1 MNEIATIIEVSTM
14 KEYHERRWRSAVKR
28 QFGTIIV
35 LAVVIL
41 IIARSVGVCVGKT
54 KLVSKDEGSGPPSHA
69 TARKD
74 NHAGEFLDF
83 FKTPIELYGR
93 VEDQHGKP
101 VPGATVKMY
110 PVDNPSGTASASA
123 VVMTSD
129 AEGNF
134 SVKGLKGASMGV
146 SVSKK
151 GYVYISPLGGPA
163 SQTTVYYAHGS
174 KSGKRYSNSKT
185 PLVLRLQNPGP
196 VEPLVYVREKGWRI
210 ALDGTPRRVA
220 LDSEDGKG
228 SHQIEFRLWSDTH
241 SRREPGNNAYSAF
254 DWTFEARIPGGG
266 FIWNDS
272 DLNFEA
278 PEAGFKEMIRYHLPK
293 TLPRD
298 KWKGFRNGRYFVRF
312 PDGTHARIG
321 FDIDA
326 GSDRR
331 PLYMK
336 SWFNP
341 KPGSRNLATDE
352 SDGSGFHGGDPEKEL

>member
-1 MNEIATIIEVSTM
+1 MRKRIKNRLIIIV
-14 KEYHERRWRSAVKR
+14 
-28 QFGTIIV
+28 V

-41 IIARSVGVCVGKT
+41 IIASFIGLSVGKT
-54 KLVSKDEGSGPPSHA
+54 KLVSKEGGSRPPSHA
-69 TARKD
+69 MARKD
-74 NHAGEFLDF
+74 NRAGEFLDL

-93 VEDQHGKP
+93 VEDQHGQP
-101 VPGATVKMY
+101 VSGATVKMY
-110 PVDNPSGTASASA
+110 PVDNPSGTASAST

-146 SVSKK
+146 SVTKK
-151 GYVYISPLGGPA
+151 GYVYISPLGGP
-163 SQTTVYYAHGS
+163 SSETTVYYAHDS
-174 KSGKRYSNSKT
+174 KSGKRYSNPKT
-185 PLVLRLQNPGP
+185 PLVLRLLNPGP
-196 VEPLVYVREKGWRI
+196 LEPLVHVREKGWRI
-210 ALDGTPRRVA
+210 ALDGTPRLIA

-228 SHQIEFRLWSDTH
+228 SHQIEFRLWSNMLDL
-241 SRREPGNNAYSAF
+241 RRPGANVYDAF

-266 FIWNDS
+266 FIWNDK

-278 PEAGFKEMIRYHLPK
+278 PEAGYKETIRYHMPK

-312 PDGTHARIG
+312 SDGTYARVGISV
-321 FDIDA
+321 DA
-326 GSDRR
+326 GTE
-331 PLYMK
+331 PTYGPIKIK

-352 SDGSGFHGGDPEKEL
+352 SDGSGFHGGDPEMEP

>member
-1 MNEIATIIEVSTM
+1 MNVNIKKRFVIIV
-14 KEYHERRWRSAVKR
+14 
-28 QFGTIIV
+28 V
-35 LAVVIL
+35 LAVVLL
-41 IIARSVGVCVGKT
+41 IIARLFGMSVGKT
-54 KLVSKDEGSGPPSHA
+54 KLVSKDGGSRPPSHA
-69 TARKD
+69 IARKD
-74 NHAGEFLDF
+74 NRAGEFLDL

-101 VPGATVKMY
+101 VPEATVKLY

-123 VVMTSD
+123 VVMASD
-129 AEGNF
+129 SEGNF
-134 SVKGLKGASMGV
+134 SVKGLHGASMGV

-151 GYVYISPLGGPA
+151 GYVYISPLGGP
-163 SQTTVYYAHGS
+163 SSETTVYYAHDS
-174 KSGKRYSNSKT
+174 KSGKRYSNPRT
-185 PLVLRLQNPGP
+185 PLVLRLLNPGP
-196 VEPLVYVREKGWRI
+196 IEPLVYVRQKRWKI
-210 ALDGTPRRVA
+210 ALDGTPCIIA

-228 SHQIEFRLWSDTH
+228 SHQIEFKLWSNTLD
-241 SRREPGNNAYSAF
+241 RDKPGANGYDAF

-266 FIWNDS
+266 IIWNDN

-278 PEAGFKEMIRYHLPK
+278 PEAGYKEMIRYHLPK

-298 KWKGFRNGRYFVRF
+298 KWKRFRNGRYFVKF
-312 PDGTHARIG
+312 SDGTYARVS

>member
-1 MNEIATIIEVSTM
+1 MNVNI
-14 KEYHERRWRSAVKR
+14 KKR
-28 QFGTIIV
+28 FAILIV

-41 IIARSVGVCVGKT
+41 LAARFSGLSVGET
-54 KLVSKDEGSGPPSHA
+54 KLLYKDAGFGPPSHA

-74 NHAGEFLDF
+74 SRAGEFLDL
-83 FKTPIELYGR
+83 FKTPIKLYGR

-101 VPGATVKMY
+101 VRDAAVTLTPGDSPWESSKSKTTI
-110 PVDNPSGTASASA
+110 S
-123 VVMTSD
+123 SD
-129 AEGNF
+129 ADGTF
-134 SVKGLKGASMGV
+134 SIKGLHGAFMGV
-146 SVSKK
+146 SVKKK
-151 GYVYISPLGGPA
+151 GYIYISPVVRPA
-163 SQTTVYYAHGS
+163 SSAMVYYADGAED
-174 KSGKRYSNSKT
+174 GKRYGNPKT

-196 VEPLVYVREKGWRI
+196 VEFLVHVRQKRWRI
-210 ALDGTPRRVA
+210 ALDGTPSLIA

-228 SHQIEFRLWSDTH
+228 PHQIEFRLWSNTRD
-241 SRREPGNNAYSAF
+241 RDKPGANVYDAF

-278 PEAGFKEMIRYHLPK
+278 PEAGYKEMIRYHLPK

-312 PDGTHARIG
+312 SDGTHARIS

-352 SDGSGFHGGDPEKEL
+352 TDGSGFNGGDPEKE